1 MDKHKISFT
10 RIRLLVGITFASIY
24 LIVSKPSLL
33 VLYVIG
39 AELAIFGEVIRIW
52 STGYIRK
59 NKLLCSAGP
68 YGYLRH
74 PLYLGSFFIG
84 LGFCVIAINPQVI
97 VNTIIIFVL
106 FFSLFIF
113 IYNTAIK
120 KEEENL
126 IKTFGN
132 EYVRYK
138 EVVPSIIPRL
148 RPYYEDNLV
157 RFSWSLFLKNK
168 EYNAVIGVCI
178 LLIIAYIKL
187 MME

>member
-1 MDKHKISFT
+1 MSKHRISFT
-10 RIRLLVGITFASIY
+10 RIRLLGGIIFACIY
-24 LIVSKPSLL
+24 LVISKPSLL

-39 AELAIFGEVIRIW
+39 AELAIFGEGIRIW

-59 NKLLCSAGP
+59 NRLVCSAGP
-68 YGYLRH
+68 YAYLRH
-74 PLYLGSFFIG
+74 PLYFGSFFIG

-97 VNTIIIFVL
+97 VNTVIIFVL
-106 FFSLFIF
+106 FFSLFIC
-113 IYNTAIK
+113 IYSIAIK

-126 IKTFGN
+126 IKTFGK

-138 EVVPSIIPRL
+138 NIVPSIIPRL
-148 RPYYEDNLV
+148 RPYFEDSLL

-168 EYNAVIGVCI
+168 EYKAVIGVCI

-187 MME
+187 VTK